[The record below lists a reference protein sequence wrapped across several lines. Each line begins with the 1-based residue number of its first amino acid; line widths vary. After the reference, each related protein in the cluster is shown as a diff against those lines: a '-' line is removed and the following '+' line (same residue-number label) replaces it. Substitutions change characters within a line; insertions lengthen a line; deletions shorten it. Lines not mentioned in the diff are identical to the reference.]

1 MSGGQNG
8 VFHLGAPAISGNGS
22 DKIEWIG
29 HAYTCTLGLSA
40 VDAKSTKVA
49 ISCGK
54 PGDDA
59 PDSFLTGQLRNRV
72 IEAADANLTGRSY
85 NPDEAKQLENAWRW
99 PADTIHHATP
109 AELSS
114 GAMKQAMKNM
124 EATARAE
131 DAAEYHD
138 DVPAAPYRAQQG
150 SGGNPWA
157 K

>member
-1 MSGGQNG
+1 MNIGLGASFIALVAGVIYFTAKPAPADVYALPTADAYAKLAHATVSGGQNG

-59 PDSFLTGQLRNRV
+59 PDSFLTGQLSPHN
-72 IEAADANLTGRSY
+72 
-85 NPDEAKQLENAWRW
+85 
-99 PADTIHHATP
+99 
-109 AELSS
+109 SS
-114 GAMKQAMKNM
+114 G
-124 EATARAE
+124 
-131 DAAEYHD
+131 
-138 DVPAAPYRAQQG
+138 
-150 SGGNPWA
+150 
-157 K
+157 